1 MLSLPS
7 LTNICGDAVILIMA
21 IVSATDLCCFVVIS
35 GNKQETLANLI
46 ILGLKSKMAMLTCWL
61 ILHQQNKEEEEEEE
75 EAINL
80 AQLSGTTILFP
91 LHALLVRRH
100 CPSGSLFF
108 FFFFSS
114 PTTHPKG
121 KDAMACWGGGKLPC
135 SQVHRHRG
143 KMKHAMA
150 WDDHSCTLHDKSRQK
165 LGCKNPIIKLAGIG
179 YS

>member
-91 LHALLVRRH
+91 LHGLLVRRH
-100 CPSGSLFF
+100 CPSGSLFL

-121 KDAMACWGGGKLPC
+121 KDAMACWGGGYH
-135 SQVHRHRG
+135 VH
-143 KMKHAMA
+143 KSTATWEKWNMQA
-150 WDDHSCTLHDKSRQK
+150 WDDHSCMPHDKSWQK

-179 YS
+179 YL